1 MLSPGFSLVS
11 VFQSR
16 KTYKV
21 CRVQDAVLHRVGQ
34 VQGELP
40 DSPLFGLLAN
50 SWPLLF
56 DLRREDQA
64 QNFRPDSHSL
74 IIKSRAFG

>member
-1 MLSPGFSLVS
+1 MLSPGFRKLS
-11 VFQSR
+11 

-40 DSPLFGLLAN
+40 DSPLFGLLAD

-56 DLRREDQA
+56 DLRREHGQA
-64 QNFRPDSHSL
+64 QNFRPDSHSHNKEPIL
-74 IIKSRAFG
+74 

>member
-1 MLSPGFSLVS
+1 MIIDGNALPW
-11 VFQSR
+11 FQKT

-40 DSPLFGLLAN
+40 DSPLFGLPAD
-50 SWPLLF
+50 SRPLLF
-56 DLRREDQA
+56 DLRREHGQA
-64 QNFRPDSHSL
+64 QNFRPDSCGHNKPTIL
-74 IIKSRAFG
+74 